1 MKLEALATKPQLK
14 KVTITDPDIVDRYGE
29 EVEYWMYDRHD
40 MDLYLRMSQVD
51 GKDISAIASVVR
63 EVVLN
68 EAGKPVLGSDEVLP
82 PDMMLRVIQSA
93 IKEMGNSQ
101 SQTSVN

>member
-1 MKLEALATKPQLK
+1 MKLESLATKPQLK
-14 KVTITDPDIVDRYGE
+14 KVTITDPDIVERYGE
-29 EVEYWMYDRHD
+29 EVEYWMYDRHN

-51 GKDISAIASVVR
+51 GKDISAIAAVVR

-68 EAGKPVLGSDEVLP
+68 ETGTPVLGSDEVLP
-82 PDMMLRVIQSA
+82 PDMMLKVIESA